1 MNIAAAHQE
10 DDIVEKLKKENAD
23 LQRKVTLLEK
33 HKKLTEQ
40 EINNRKRITVDQFCA
55 RNNLSKVMYYELA
68 KEGLAPKS
76 YKLCNDKGEP
86 VIKRSF
92 INISDEE
99 AWQKDPKRWQQ
110 YDYDM
115 SHTKVDEHG
124 NPRKPLTV

>member
-1 MNIAAAHQE
+1 MTKQLIKALQNFDKTSSEIA
-10 DDIVEKLKKENAD
+10 L
-23 LQRKVTLLEK
+23 
-33 HKKLTEQ
+33 
-40 EINNRKRITVDQFCA
+40 VDQKPISDRCS
-55 RNNLSKVMYYELA
+55 NLYKMHELA